1 MILASCINFT
11 FPRESISK
19 RSALS
24 NYGVKYLWLLLLLL
38 SCSQFS
44 NNLLLKW
51 KYPNIT
57 LHSAEGIFIL
67 GKNTDKKKQIVFK
80 KTKCYCGQLELMMWW
95 EKNIASVLVLALAT
109 KNSSPRSFTTT
120 WKCFGI
126 FFPPSEQHFSWQV
139 VFGDIKGKIYTVLTS
154 LFCCLLLSFSVSTV

>member
-1 MILASCINFT
+1 MIIIIILQ
-11 FPRESISK
+11 PV
-19 RSALS
+19 S
-24 NYGVKYLWLLLLLL
+24 NK
-38 SCSQFS
+38 
-44 NNLLLKW
+44 LLLKW

-67 GKNTDKKKQIVFK
+67 GGKNTDKKKQIAK
-80 KTKCYCGQLELMMWW
+80 KKKKKCYCGQLELMMWW
-95 EKNIASVLVLALAT
+95 EKNIASVLVVAT

-126 FFPPSEQHFSWQV
+126 FFPPSEQRFSWQV

-154 LFCCLLLSFSVSTV
+154 LFCCLLLSLSISTV